1 MKREVVIAVNVFN
14 EEVRLPRLL
23 ESIKSQTYPHLT
35 LFISDN
41 HSTDR
46 TPNII
51 EAFSRTI
58 GCTKIVPPTFLPLQ
72 EHLIF
77 MIETIVSRVPRESL
91 VFFLGADDYF
101 LVDTA
106 IEELVNVM
114 QQTKQM
120 IVNPVVRIVS
130 PDSALYRDSRGSYP
144 SRIRAKRLIRLS
156 LENVSTGVQVHH
168 SLMSLDVFEYMGK
181 RLKYWYMQE
190 NRRDRNGFAE
200 YMTLWEIVER
210 YSVVKCP
217 GAIFVKEINNRIDSS
232 IRKENTTRPSIGF
245 RQIMRTHLYKN
256 LSTLLMIRKRQKVIG
271 QSLVAYQICA
281 IVSFFR
287 NCFSDI
293 RTLLR

>member
-23 ESIKSQTYPHLT
+23 ESVKSQTYPHLT

-46 TPNII
+46 TPNIV
-51 EAFSRTI
+51 EAYSRTNS
-58 GCTKIVPPTFLPLQ
+58 CTKIVPPTFLPLQ

-106 IEELVNVM
+106 IEELVNAM
-114 QQTKQM
+114 QQTNLM

-130 PDSALYRDSRGSYP
+130 PNSAHYRDSRSSYP
-144 SRIRAKRLIRLS
+144 SRIRAKRLICLS

-168 SLMSLDVFEYMGK
+168 SLMSLEVFEFMGK
-181 RLKYWYMQE
+181 QLKFWYTRE
-190 NRRDRNGFAE
+190 ARRDRNGFAE

-217 GAIFVKEINNRIDSS
+217 QAIFVKEINNRVDSS
-232 IRKENTTRPSIGF
+232 VRKESAARSSIGF
-245 RQIMRTHLYKN
+245 RQVLRMHLYKN

-271 QSLVAYQICA
+271 QSLVTYQICA